1 MRTTI
6 IIIAAAFLAASFA
19 QAGEPPVL
27 FADKNACMDGPM
39 AQFGRYV
46 GDWKIDDESLAQD
59 GSGWGPGTGARWI
72 FSCVSHG
79 IAVQDFWMPN
89 AGGFGTNLRT
99 YNPDTESWEIVWT
112 AAKLNGLMHISAKQN
127 DAGDIVMD
135 ILKPV
140 QDPPRRIIFFEPNEN
155 GWNWAMQ
162 ISFDAGASWTD
173 VYRIKAT
180 PWED

>member
-1 MRTTI
+1 MKAPI
-6 IIIAAAFLAASFA
+6 MVVAAGALA
-19 QAGEPPVL
+19 V
-27 FADKNACMDGPM
+27 
-39 AQFGRYV
+39 
-46 GDWKIDDESLAQD
+46 
-59 GSGWGPGTGARWI
+59 
-72 FSCVSHG
+72 G

-127 DAGDIVMD
+127 DARDIVMN

-140 QDPPRRIIFFEPNEN
+140 QDPPRRIMFFEPDEN
-155 GWNWAMQ
+155 GWNWVMQ
-162 ISFDAGASWTD
+162 MSFDTGESWTD

>member
-1 MRTTI
+1 MKKTLTA
-6 IIIAAAFLAASFA
+6 IATAILAVGFA

-27 FADKNACMDGPM
+27 FGDKSACMEGPV

-46 GDWKIDDESLAQD
+46 GDWKISDESFAQD

-72 FSCVSHG
+72 FSCVGDG
-79 IAVQDFWMPN
+79 IAVRDFWMPN

-99 YNPDTESWEIVWT
+99 YNPDTGNWEIVWT
-112 AAKLNGLMHISAKQN
+112 ATKLNGLMHISARQN
-127 DAGDIVMD
+127 DDGDIVMD

-140 QDPPRRIIFFEPNEN
+140 QDPPRRIIFFEPDEN
-155 GWNWAMQ
+155 GWNWVMQ
-162 ISFDAGASWTD
+162 MSFDAGESWTD

>member
-6 IIIAAAFLAASFA
+6 IIITAAFLAASFA

-27 FADKNACMDGPM
+27 FADKNACMEGPV

-79 IAVQDFWMPN
+79 IAVHQCER
-89 AGGFGTNLRT
+89 LRR
-99 YNPDTESWEIVWT
+99 DCC
-112 AAKLNGLMHISAKQN
+112 
-127 DAGDIVMD
+127 
-135 ILKPV
+135 
-140 QDPPRRIIFFEPNEN
+140 
-155 GWNWAMQ
+155 
-162 ISFDAGASWTD
+162 
-173 VYRIKAT
+173 
-180 PWED
+180 